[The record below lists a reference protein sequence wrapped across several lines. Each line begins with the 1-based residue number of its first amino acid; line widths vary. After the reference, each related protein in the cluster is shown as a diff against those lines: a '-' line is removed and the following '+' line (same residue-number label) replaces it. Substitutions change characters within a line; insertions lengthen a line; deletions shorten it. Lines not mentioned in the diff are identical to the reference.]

1 MDLTLSTMDRSE
13 ERYPD
18 QLSDEEL
25 VADAKMGSLPA
36 FEGLWGRHS
45 KRAYTLLYRITKNR
59 EDAEDALQE
68 GFLRAFIHVGS
79 FDGRAAF
86 STWVTRIA
94 INAAL
99 MNLRKKRTRNE
110 TQFEWSTCG
119 ETWTREPVDHRQ
131 NIEELCTKKEQLQQL
146 ERAII
151 GLNPDLRQMIEL
163 QRLKNASVAELAKVI
178 GVSKAAAKSRLYR
191 ARRRLRQ
198 SLRR

>member
-1 MDLTLSTMDRSE
+1 MDLTFSTTH
-13 ERYPD
+13 D

-36 FEGLWGRHS
+36 FEGLWVRHA
-45 KRAYTLLYRITKNR
+45 KRAYKLLYRITKNR

-68 GFLRAFIHVGS
+68 GFLRAFVHVGS

-94 INAAL
+94 INSAL
-99 MNLRKKRTRNE
+99 MSLRKKRTRNE
-110 TQFEWSTCG
+110 TQFEWSACG
-119 ETWTREPVDHRQ
+119 ETWTLEPADHRH
-131 NIEELCTKKEQLQQL
+131 NIEELCTKEEQLQQL

-163 QRLKNASVAELAKVI
+163 QRLTDAPIGELAKII

-198 SLRR
+198 SIRR